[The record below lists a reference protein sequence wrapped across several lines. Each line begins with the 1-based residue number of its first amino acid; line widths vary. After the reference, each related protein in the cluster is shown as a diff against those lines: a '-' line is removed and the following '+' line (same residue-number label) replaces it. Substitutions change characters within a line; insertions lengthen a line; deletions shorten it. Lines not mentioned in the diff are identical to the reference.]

1 MLGQLANR
9 YLGVLVL
16 ADAGLTALALWLADE
31 ARHRLPFGT
40 SVAPGYFLEWPIFL
54 AAVLIWPFFLRL
66 LGAYDARRIRGFGD
80 EVRAV
85 VPAVVIATAMLPAFF
100 FAFKF
105 QFISRLLVGYF
116 FVFNLLFLLNARI
129 FGRILLNALASSGVA
144 ARRLLVVG
152 AGPVGQ
158 EIARLAQEHSWT
170 GLRVAGFVDDDPA
183 KVHNSV
189 IGLPVLGT
197 TEETAELVGKAR
209 ADEIIITLPAR
220 AHDRI
225 LRVALSLATA
235 PVRVRIVPDLFEIV
249 SVRARVEDF
258 WGIPLIGLRD
268 PVISGFD
275 RVVKRAFDLALTTI
289 ALPLLLPAIAVI
301 AAAIRVDSRG
311 STLVRLQR
319 VGENGRLF
327 SMWKFRTMAAGAERH
342 RRYKQSD
349 DPRVTRVGRWLRRW
363 SLDELPNLF
372 NVLRGEMSLVG
383 PRPEQPWIVERY
395 EPWQRQRLAV
405 LPGITGWWQVN
416 GRSDNPLHLNVEY
429 DLFYIQNY
437 SPLLDLKIL
446 WKTVWVVLRGQGAY

>member
-1 MLGQLANR
+1 MLGHIANR

-40 SVAPGYFLEWPIFL
+40 PVAPGYFLEWPIYL

-66 LGAYDARRIRGFGD
+66 LGAYDPRRMRGFGD
-80 EVRAV
+80 EVRAII
-85 VPAVVIATAMLPAFF
+85 PAVIIATALLPAFF

-116 FVFNLLFLLNARI
+116 FLLNLLFLLNLRI
-129 FGRILLNALASSGVA
+129 VGRILLNVLTSSGVA
-144 ARRLLVVG
+144 TRRLLVVG
-152 AGPVGQ
+152 AGPVGEEVVRLVQ
-158 EIARLAQEHSWT
+158 ENAWT

-183 KVHNSV
+183 KVHGSV
-189 IGLPVLGT
+189 AGHPVLGT
-197 TEETAELVGKAR
+197 TDEIVELVESAQ
-209 ADEIIITLPAR
+209 ADEIIIALPGR

-225 LRVALSLATA
+225 LRVALALAAA

-275 RVVKRAFDLALTTI
+275 RAVKRTFDLVLTII

-301 AAAIRVDSRG
+301 AVAIRLFSHG
-311 STLVRLQR
+311 PILVRLER

-327 SMWKFRTMAAGAERH
+327 SMWKFRTMTAGAERD

-349 DPRVTRVGRWLRRW
+349 DPRVTPVGRWLRRW

-416 GRSDNPLHLNVEY
+416 GRSDNPLHQNVEY